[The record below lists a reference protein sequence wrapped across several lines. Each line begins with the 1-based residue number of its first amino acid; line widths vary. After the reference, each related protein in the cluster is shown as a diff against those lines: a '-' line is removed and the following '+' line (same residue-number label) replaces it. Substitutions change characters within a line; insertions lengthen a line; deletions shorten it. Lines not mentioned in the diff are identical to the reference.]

1 MGNLELI
8 DFAVFFLVLSATIA
22 SVVFGIQKRSENN
35 FLDHLLMGRKL
46 TLPLFTATLVATWY
60 GGIFGVA
67 EIAFNEG
74 LYNFITQGVFWYLSY
89 IVFALFILPKIKQKS
104 YSSLPELVSSRM
116 GRFAGNWT
124 ASLNIFNLLPI
135 AYIISLGKF
144 LSLVFDI
151 HFELGMVLGLLTVL
165 SYSLFGGFR
174 SVVYSDIVQ
183 FFVMLI
189 SVIMVFIFAIFK
201 FGITKLS
208 VLPESYFSFTGKSSL
223 GETFM
228 WGLIAF
234 GTLVDPN
241 FYQRSYAAMDVK
253 TAQKGI
259 LLSTLIWLIFDI
271 SLTVGAM
278 YAKATGAL
286 DYFNFSLNLL
296 PIGLKGFF
304 LAGLLATIL
313 STLDSYL
320 FLAGSTFS
328 VDLIKSKST
337 RTQKISIVMI
347 AFISLALAFN
357 SNGSIK
363 SVWKFLGSLSSAA
376 LLFPMLGF
384 YFLKN
389 FKTTAFMA
397 SSILGAFT
405 TLYFTIFP
413 NAIEPIYYGLAA
425 SMITALA
432 IYLINQLRSE

>member
-74 LYNFITQGVFWYLSY
+74 LYNFVTQGVFWYLSY
-89 IVFALFILPKIKQKS
+89 IVFAVYILPKINQKS

-116 GRFAGNWT
+116 GPFAGNWT

-144 LSLVFDI
+144 LSLIFDI
-151 HFELGMVLGLLTVL
+151 HFELGMVIGLLIVL

-183 FFVMLI
+183 FFVMLT
-189 SVIMVFIFAIFK
+189 SVILVFIFAVSK
-201 FGITKLS
+201 FGVSTLS
-208 VLPESYFSFTGKSSL
+208 SLPDSYFSITGKSSL

-241 FYQRSYAAMDVK
+241 FYQRSYAAKDTK

-271 SLTVGAM
+271 SLTIGAM

-286 DYFNFSLNLL
+286 DYFNFSLGLL
-296 PIGLKGFF
+296 PIGLRGFF

-320 FLAGSTFS
+320 FLAGSTLS
-328 VDLIKSKST
+328 LDLFNKKST
-337 RTQKISIVMI
+337 RIQKFSIVII

-357 SNGSIK
+357 SDGSIK

-384 YFLKN
+384 YFLKS
-389 FKTTAFMA
+389 FKTSAFML
-397 SSILGAFT
+397 SSIAGTIA
-405 TLYFTIFP
+405 TLYFTLFP
-413 NAIEPIYYGLAA
+413 HLFEPIYYGLAV
-425 SMITALA
+425 SLLVALTT
-432 IYLINQLRSE
+432 YLITLSQSE